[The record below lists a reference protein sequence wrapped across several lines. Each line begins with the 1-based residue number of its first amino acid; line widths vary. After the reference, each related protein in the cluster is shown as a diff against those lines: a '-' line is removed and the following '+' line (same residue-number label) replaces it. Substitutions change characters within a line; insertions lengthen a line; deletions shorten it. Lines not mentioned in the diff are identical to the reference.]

1 MFRGFL
7 LLFLFL
13 SAFLVTMVHCLI
25 KITCPAHI
33 QKGAPCPITNVWN
46 SEIIGL
52 RFNITLSSSASSDN
66 DDNDKN
72 GLLNVALMEHKP
84 PKANAQMDTNWNC
97 SGYTLHTNGGPFY
110 LTAIK
115 KHKELMATFTGICKT
130 CGGMDT
136 IFGVWNFVHTP
147 KDCRD
152 LQMFVETKRDI
163 FRKDILHTKQKATTT
178 TTEKPS
184 SSSKQNTDTTKLNK
198 ETKDLLDELA
208 SYLNSN

>member
-1 MFRGFL
+1 M
-7 LLFLFL
+7 
-13 SAFLVTMVHCLI
+13 
-25 KITCPAHI
+25 
-33 QKGAPCPITNVWN
+33 WN

-52 RFNITLSSSASSDN
+52 RFNISLTSSASSTS
-66 DDNDKN
+66 DDNN

-84 PKANAQMDTNWNC
+84 PKANAQMDTNWSC
-97 SGYTLHTNGGPFY
+97 SGYTLHKNGGPFY

-163 FRKDILHTKQKATTT
+163 FRKDILHMKQQEKQRALLTATT

-184 SSSKQNTDTTKLNK
+184 STQHTDMTKLNK

-208 SYLNSN
+208 SYLYSN

>member
-1 MFRGFL
+1 
-7 LLFLFL
+7 
-13 SAFLVTMVHCLI
+13 
-25 KITCPAHI
+25 
-33 QKGAPCPITNVWN
+33 
-46 SEIIGL
+46 
-52 RFNITLSSSASSDN
+52 
-66 DDNDKN
+66 
-72 GLLNVALMEHKP
+72 MEHKP
-84 PKANAQMDTNWNC
+84 PKANAQMDTNWSC
-97 SGYTLHTNGGPFY
+97 SGYTLHKNGGPFY

-115 KHKELMATFTGICKT
+115 KHKELMGTFTGICKT
-130 CGGMDT
+130 CGGMGT

-163 FRKDILHTKQKATTT
+163 FRKDILHMKKKQQEKQQKASLSTT

-184 SSSKQNTDTTKLNK
+184 SSSKQQQTDNNATKLNK